1 MMLVMMITMMLT
13 NVGSDVDHVICDN
26 IQVKGLAIKH

>member
-1 MMLVMMITMMLT
+1 MMLVMMQTMMLT
-13 NVGSDVDHVICDN
+13 NVGNVVDHVICDN